1 MAIAYSCLQPDSA
14 MAMNSMMPADVDAI
28 GRARLLLTIVT
39 RLADQDFMTV
49 LMSTMTMTG
58 IVTVGI
64 TMTAILD
71 RLYVLYAGKI
81 TKI

>member
-1 MAIAYSCLQPDSA
+1 MKIPKPVFNKECPKKYKTFFSPNSDDEYKAKHPLAYK
-14 MAMNSMMPADVDAI
+14 I
-28 GRARLLLTIVT
+28 
-39 RLADQDFMTV
+39 
-49 LMSTMTMTG
+49 